1 MKKFYC
7 LFLLAIGLVSASVA
21 NNIVVTNVSLTD
33 QVAASHYCNIKF
45 DISWDNS
52 WHTSAVPNNWD
63 AAWVFVKYRVSS
75 GEWHHATLNLTGHT
89 APSGSTFTPSSDGK
103 GVFAYRSSDGS
114 GTNTWTNAKIRWN
127 YGTDGVADDAL
138 LDIRVYAIEMVY
150 IPEGS
155 FYLGDGNGTNESIGS
170 FHSGTT
176 NSYVHITTTLLND
189 IRTDA
194 SGNGDDGQIVS
205 NGIGIDG
212 DNGLD
217 KNDDGIIDNPTF
229 PTGYGAFYIMK
240 YEASQEQYVEFLN
253 TLNRTQQ
260 NTRTTVDISGTS
272 ITNRFIMSDH
282 AVITGRSGIRCDA
295 TLPASG
301 AITVYCDY
309 DGDGIY
315 PETTDGQNL
324 PGNYVTWMD
333 IAAYMDWAALR
344 PMTDPEFE
352 KACRGPNTPVYQEYA
367 WGTAS
372 VNSTVFT
379 MTNLGSP
386 NEGISNLSTT
396 VGNGAYWPPT
406 NSQIVRCGIFAASS
420 TNHTRQETGASYY
433 GVMELSGNLIESI
446 VHIGSVAGRSFTG
459 VHGNGELNTAG
470 DADVDFWPGINGNA
484 TQSTANTAY
493 LGITGVTAPAGS
505 GWRGASI
512 ASNTATDMA
521 VSYRGSAGYQTNYT
535 AHQDLRGCRA
545 VRTAP

>member
-1 MKKFYC
+1 MKKIYY
-7 LFLLAIGLVSASVA
+7 LFLMATIVVSTSVA
-21 NNIVVTNVSLTD
+21 NNIAVTNVSLTD
-33 QVAASHYCNIKF
+33 QVAASHYCNVKF
-45 DISWDNS
+45 DLSWDNS
-52 WHTSAVPNNWD
+52 WRTTSVPNNWD
-63 AAWVFVKYRVSS
+63 AAWVFVKYRVSG
-75 GEWHHATLNLTGHT
+75 GEWHHATQNLTGYT
-89 APSGSTFTPSSDGK
+89 VPSGSTITPSADGK
-103 GVFAYRSSDGS
+103 GMFIYRSSDGN

-127 YGTDGVADDAL
+127 YGIDGVADDAL

-150 IPEGS
+150 VPEGS

-176 NSYVHITTTLLND
+176 NSYVHITTTLLGD
-189 IRTDA
+189 IRTDN
-194 SGNGDDGQIVS
+194 SGNGDDFQIYL

-212 DNGLD
+212 DNGID
-217 KNDDGIIDNPTF
+217 KNDDGTVDNTSF
-229 PTGYGAFYIMK
+229 PTGYGAFYMMK
-240 YEASQEQYVEFLN
+240 YEMSQEQYVEFLN

-272 ITNRFIMSDH
+272 ITNRYIMSDH
-282 AVITGRSGIRCDA
+282 ATVSGRSGIRCDA

-309 DGDGIY
+309 DADGIY
-315 PETTDGQNL
+315 NETTDGQNL
-324 PGNYVTWMD
+324 PGNFVTWMD

-344 PMTDPEFE
+344 PMTDPEYE

-396 VGNGAYWPPT
+396 AGNGAYWTPT
-406 NSQIVRCGIFAASS
+406 GSQIVRCGIFAASS

-433 GVMELSGNLIESI
+433 GIMELSGNTIESI

-459 VHGNGELNTAG
+459 LHGNGELNTAG
-470 DADVDFWPGINGNA
+470 DADVD
-484 TQSTANTAY
+484 Y
-493 LGITGVTAPAGS
+493 
-505 GWRGASI
+505 
-512 ASNTATDMA
+512 
-521 VSYRGSAGYQTNYT
+521 
-535 AHQDLRGCRA
+535 
-545 VRTAP
+545 